1 MYQLNKLFYQ
11 VAREEAMRVSGDKKQ
26 LINQIQILVQE
37 NQEKQSII
45 ALRELKINVYSN
57 IYHIINRNCKKL
69 LITQMMNQIIW
80 LERID

>member
-57 IYHIINRNCKKL
+57 IYHIINRNYKKL

>member
-1 MYQLNKLFYQ
+1 
-11 VAREEAMRVSGDKKQ
+11 MRVSGDKKQ

-57 IYHIINRNCKKL
+57 IYHIINRNYKKL
-69 LITQMMNQIIW
+69 LITQMMN
-80 LERID
+80 